1 MGAAGGR
8 DAPPPPGGGRGRT
21 ALVTGSQGFIGSYV
35 CAELLGRGYSVVGVD
50 DYSKYGPLAR
60 PHDSHPSFRL
70 IRADCAGEAFRRSL
84 VEGGEAGTAFDYIVA
99 GAAMIGGIS
108 YFHRRAYDLLA
119 ANERI
124 LANTFD
130 VAIDRHRRGMLGR
143 IVVVSSSMAYENATV
158 WPTPEGHQLECP
170 APSSTYGFQKL
181 ASEYFARG
189 ASEQY
194 GLPYT
199 IVRPFNCVGVGEDAA
214 LGEDEVMSGN
224 VRLLMSHV
232 VPDLVNKCLLG
243 QDPLRILGSGGQVR
257 HYTNGRD
264 VARGIRMAM
273 ESPGAAGEDFN
284 ISTGTGTT
292 VAELARMV
300 WERINPGRPLR
311 TASDPPYEHDVQRRA
326 PDVEKARRVLG
337 FEAEIGLGESLDEVI
352 SWMRGRK
359 SAAARGAG
367 GGAGPAA
374 RAQKG

>member
-1 MGAAGGR
+1 MGAE
-8 DAPPPPGGGRGRT
+8 GRT

-70 IRADCAGEAFRRSL
+70 VRADCSGERFRREFL
-84 VEGGEAGTAFDYIVA
+84 EGAEAGTEFDCIVA

-130 VAIDRHRRGMLGR
+130 IAVARHAGGRLGR
-143 IVVVSSSMAYENATV
+143 IVVVSSSMVFENAAE
-158 WPTPEGHQLECP
+158 WPTPEGHEAVCP

-189 ASEQY
+189 AREQH

-199 IVRPFNCVGVGEDAA
+199 IVRPFNCVGVGEDRA
-214 LGEDEVMSGN
+214 LGEDEVVSGN

-232 VPDLVNKCLLG
+232 VPDLVAKCLAG

-273 ESPGAAGEDFN
+273 ESPDAENEDFN
-284 ISTGTGTT
+284 ISSGTGTT
-292 VAELARMV
+292 VLELARMV
-300 WERINPGRPLR
+300 WERINPGRPFR
-311 TASDPPYEHDVQRRA
+311 FASDPPYEHDVQRRV

-337 FEAEIGLGESLDEVI
+337 FEAEIGLGESLDEVV
-352 SWMRGRK
+352 SWMRGRGGAAGRAP
-359 SAAARGAG
+359 AAAAGAG
-367 GGAGPAA
+367 RAGAA
-374 RAQKG
+374 RKG

>member
-1 MGAAGGR
+1 M
-8 DAPPPPGGGRGRT
+8 
-21 ALVTGSQGFIGSYV
+21 LVTGSQGFIGSYV
-35 CAELLGRGYSVVGVD
+35 CAELLGRGYAVVGVD

-60 PHDSHPSFRL
+60 PHDRHPSFRL
-70 IRADCAGEAFRRSL
+70 VRADCASEAFRRAFL
-84 VEGGEAGTAFDYIVA
+84 EGEEAGAEFDCIVA

-119 ANERI
+119 ANERM

-130 VAIDRHRRGMLGR
+130 IAIDRHARGRLGR
-143 IVVVSSSMAYENATV
+143 IVVVSSSMVFENATA
-158 WPTPEGHQLECP
+158 WPTPEEHVSECP

-189 ASEQY
+189 AREQH

-199 IVRPFNCVGVGEDAA
+199 IVRPFNCVGVGEDRA
-214 LGEDEVMSGN
+214 LGEEEVMSGN

-232 VPDLVNKCLLG
+232 VPDLVAKCLAG

-264 VARGIRMAM
+264 VARGLRMAM
-273 ESPGAAGEDFN
+273 ESSGALNEDFN
-284 ISTGTGTT
+284 LSSGRGTT

-300 WERINPGRPLR
+300 WERINPGRPFRL
-311 TASDPPYEHDVQRRA
+311 ASDPPYEHDVQRRV

-352 SWMRGRK
+352 SWMRGG
-359 SAAARGAG
+359 GAG
-367 GGAGPAA
+367 GAAAGAAGG
-374 RAQKG
+374 RRTG